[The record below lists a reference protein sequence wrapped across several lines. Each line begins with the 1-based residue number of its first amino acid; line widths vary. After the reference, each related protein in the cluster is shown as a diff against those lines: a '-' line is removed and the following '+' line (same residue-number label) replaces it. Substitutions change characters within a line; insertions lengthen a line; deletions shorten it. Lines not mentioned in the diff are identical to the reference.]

1 MFGKSKKNK
10 KDSAVSNRLEIL
22 NSILGQNNIKNGDGE
37 EFNKDGV
44 ERLAEAV
51 GDKDW
56 QEELEL

>member
-10 KDSAVSNRLEIL
+10 KGIAISNRLEIL
-22 NSILGQNNIKNGDGE
+22 NSVLGQSNIKDGNGE
-37 EFNKDGV
+37 EYNKEGV